1 MVSPARFTQCHNGIN
16 QCRFFSC
23 NASMQQSD
31 QFRIHLSLVSHT
43 NIGKTTLARTL
54 LMRDVGEVADRAHVT
69 EIAEDYVLARDRTGC
84 ELVLWDTPGFGNS
97 VALAKR
103 LNGRSNP
110 LGWFLSEVW
119 DRMTN
124 KAFWLNQRAIRHVR
138 DISSVVL
145 YLVNVSELP
154 QKAPYISAEM
164 LILSWINK
172 PVIVLLNQMGKP
184 REQDEEQKDL
194 DAWQE
199 AMKPYPFVKDI
210 LPMDAFARCWV
221 QEVAL
226 FDAIG
231 KALPCELL
239 PTFTALSN
247 TWVKSRR
254 AIYLSSVDAM
264 ARHLWKLLQAHE
276 FVPTTGF
283 KEHMISFANQ
293 LGLLKTKSA
302 ALEDAQTVLSSMA
315 ADGLCALTDKLLSIN
330 GLTGNGVSKE
340 ILRRM
345 KADWN
350 MASHGVNTT
359 GAAAVGA
366 GVGVAGGAAAG
377 AAADLSSAGLSLGLG
392 TLLGGVLGAI
402 GGVGAATIY
411 NSHHHKD
418 GVDLSWSEEAIRDFM
433 LETLLLYLAV
443 AHFGRGRGDWTAG
456 ESPEF
461 WKKAVEDSMKQ
472 QKTDY
477 RKIRSMTP
485 EAGVEQLAILT
496 DRYLQTIFDRLYPAT
511 RD

>member
-1 MVSPARFTQCHNGIN
+1 MPK
-16 QCRFFSC
+16 
-23 NASMQQSD
+23 SD

-69 EIAEDYVLARDRTGC
+69 ETAEDYVLARDRTGC

-110 LGWFLSEVW
+110 LGWFLAEVW

-124 KAFWLNQRAIRHVR
+124 KSFWLNQKAIRHVR

-145 YLVNVSELP
+145 YLVNVSEPP
-154 QKAPYISAEM
+154 QKAPYIPAEM
-164 LILSWINK
+164 QILSWINK

-184 REQDEEQKDL
+184 REPSEEAKDL
-194 DAWQE
+194 DAWRE
-199 AMKPYPFVKDI
+199 AMKDYPFVKDI

-226 FDAIG
+226 FESIG
-231 KALPCELL
+231 KALPSELL
-239 PTFTALSN
+239 PSFTALRN

-254 AIYLSSVDAM
+254 AIYLSSVDAI

-276 FVPTTGF
+276 FVPTPSF
-283 KEHMISFANQ
+283 KDHMLSFANQ

-315 ADGLCALTDKLLSIN
+315 ADGLCALTDKLLTIN
-330 GLTGNGVSKE
+330 GLSGASVSKE

-350 MASHGVNTT
+350 MATHGINTT

-377 AAADLSSAGLSLGLG
+377 VAADISSAGLSLGLG
-392 TLLGGVLGAI
+392 TLLGGVLGVI

-411 NSHHHKD
+411 NAHHKKD
-418 GVDLSWSEEAIRDFM
+418 GIELTWSEDAARDFM
-433 LETLLLYLAV
+433 LESLLLYLAV
-443 AHFGRGRGDWTAG
+443 AHFGRGRGDWKAG

-461 WKKAVEDSMKQ
+461 WKKAVEDVMKK
-472 QKTDY
+472 QKPDY
-477 RKIRSMTP
+477 RKIRTLTP
-485 EAGVEQLAILT
+485 EAGVEQLSILT
-496 DRYLQTIFDRLYPAT
+496 DRCLQNVFELLYPVGHN
-511 RD
+511 

>member
-1 MVSPARFTQCHNGIN
+1 MPK
-16 QCRFFSC
+16 
-23 NASMQQSD
+23 SD

-69 EIAEDYVLARDRTGC
+69 ETAEDYVLARDRTGC

-103 LNGRSNP
+103 LNGRKNP
-110 LGWFLSEVW
+110 LGWFLTEVW

-124 KAFWLNQRAIRHVR
+124 KSFWLNQKAIRHVR

-154 QKAPYISAEM
+154 RKAPYISAEM
-164 LILSWINK
+164 QILSWINK
-172 PVIVLLNQMGKP
+172 PVIVLLNQTGKP
-184 REQDEEQKDL
+184 REPKEEEKDL
-194 DAWQE
+194 EAWRE
-199 AMKPYPFVKDI
+199 AMKDYPFVKDI

-221 QEVAL
+221 QEIAL
-226 FDAIG
+226 FDSIG
-231 KALPCELL
+231 KAVPSDLL
-239 PTFTALSN
+239 PTFTALRN
-247 TWVKSRR
+247 TWVKSRQ
-254 AIYLSSVDAM
+254 AIYLSSVDAI
-264 ARHLWKLLQAHE
+264 ARHMWKLLQAHE
-276 FVPTTGF
+276 FVPTPSF
-283 KEHMISFANQ
+283 KDHMLSFANQ
-293 LGLLKTKSA
+293 LGIVKTKSA

-350 MASHGVNTT
+350 MASHGINTT

-377 AAADLSSAGLSLGLG
+377 AAADISSAGLSIGLG

-402 GGVGAATIY
+402 GGVGAVTIY
-411 NSHHHKD
+411 NSHHKKD
-418 GVDLSWSEEAIRDFM
+418 GIDLSWSEDALRDFM
-433 LETLLLYLAV
+433 LESLLLYLAI
-443 AHFGRGRGDWTAG
+443 AHFGRGRGDWKTG

-461 WKKAVEDSMKQ
+461 WKDTVENIIKKQ
-472 QKTDY
+472 KVNY
-477 RKIRSMTP
+477 AKIRILPP
-485 EAGVEQLAILT
+485 EAGLEQLAMQV
-496 DRYLQTIFDRLYPAT
+496 DRYLTETFEMLYPSA
-511 RD
+511 